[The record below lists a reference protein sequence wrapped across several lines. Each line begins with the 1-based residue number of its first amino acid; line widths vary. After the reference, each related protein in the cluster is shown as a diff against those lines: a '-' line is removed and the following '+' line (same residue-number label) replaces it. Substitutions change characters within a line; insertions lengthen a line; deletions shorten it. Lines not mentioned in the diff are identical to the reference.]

1 MKRTVIF
8 FVLICLIGFGVI
20 PVSAQAPSVSDENE
34 GNSAFKKK
42 LEAINGQINAINT
55 RLNDLK
61 KENKSLLNDI
71 YELELKY
78 EKEVIESNKIKLQ
91 LSETRGKIEKKEGE
105 KGILEQEI
113 ESSKKNLKKI
123 IRILYK
129 IGGNTYLKIFI
140 RIDTIDQLFK
150 NYRFFMALI
159 EYKSDELNKLKE
171 NIARLNKVREQLQTE
186 YSNRK
191 ALNDLKEQNIR
202 NISGFKRGK
211 LNLLNKINTD
221 KNDYIQ
227 LLDELRL
234 EAARLN
240 EVISG
245 KKVKSSLRVIEL
257 NRIKGRLPWPIKG
270 KVISSFGKKR
280 STRFDTYIIDNGIE
294 IKPTG
299 SDRVTAVYSGDIVY
313 TDYYKGYGNLVI
325 IQHSRDLHSLYGHC
339 KEFLKK
345 PGDSI
350 AAGEEIAI
358 AGDTGSTFGKSLYF
372 EIRTNAKARN
382 PMEWLGKKR

>member
-1 MKRTVIF
+1 MKRTIVFI
-8 FVLICLIGFGVI
+8 ILIGLAGFGI
-20 PVSAQAPSVSDENE
+20 LPALGQLPSASNENKE
-34 GNSAFKKK
+34 DSAYIKK
-42 LEAINGQINAINT
+42 LDVINGQIEAINT
-55 RLNDLK
+55 RLSNLK
-61 KENKSLLNDI
+61 KESKSLLNDI

-78 EKEVIESNKIKLQ
+78 EKEVIESNKIKLL
-91 LSETRGKIEKKEGE
+91 LSETRGKIEKKESE
-105 KGILEQEI
+105 KKVLEEEI
-113 ESSKKNLKKI
+113 GKSKKNLKKI

-129 IGGNTYLKIFI
+129 VGGNTYLKIFI
-140 RIDTIDQLFK
+140 RVDSIDQLFK

-171 NIARLNKVREQLQTE
+171 NVARLNRVREQLQTE

-211 LNLLNKINTD
+211 LNLINKINTD
-221 KNDYIQ
+221 KNDYIR
-227 LLDELRL
+227 LLDELKL

-245 KKVKSSLRVIEL
+245 KKVKSSLRVIKL
-257 NRIKGRLPWPIKG
+257 SRLKGRLPWPIKG

-280 STRFDTYIIDNGIE
+280 STRFNTYIVDNGIE
-294 IKPTG
+294 IRPAG
-299 SDRVTAVYSGDIVY
+299 SDTVNSVYSGDIVFA
-313 TDYYKGYGNLVI
+313 DYYKGYGNLI
-325 IQHSRDLHSLYGHC
+325 IVQHSRDLHSLYGHC

-350 AAGEEIAI
+350 AAG
-358 AGDTGSTFGKSLYF
+358 
-372 EIRTNAKARN
+372 
-382 PMEWLGKKR
+382 